1 MTNDCK
7 HYSDF
12 IIIISY
18 YISMKKK
25 CPPGVFCIE
34 NITMGFIA
42 FIIVIVIYF
51 LYSTL
56 TKRTEYESKERK
68 YSRGNFDQRPQRLG
82 LIPRFPNVPYNN
94 NNLAPPVPGDVLL
107 NPYIPPLSDER
118 YFLPQINVIPP
129 GTVPINISTNVG
141 AVDTNYRQVGIL
153 NPTNKPNKDNVLPL
167 MGRPVFT
174 NRDKWQYYT
183 IGNQYNSVKLPIIV
197 KGRSGLNEYGVDR
210 LYNGDTIYIEGL
222 NDVYRAT
229 IYDNDTIKYLPFI

>member
-1 MTNDCK
+1 
-7 HYSDF
+7 
-12 IIIISY
+12 
-18 YISMKKK
+18 MKKK
-25 CPPGVFCIE
+25 CPPGVICIE

-51 LYSTL
+51 LYSALTKYPENVSNERTL
-56 TKRTEYESKERK
+56 T
-68 YSRGNFDQRPQRLG
+68 RGNLDNRIPPTPPPRLG
-82 LIPRFPNVPYNN
+82 LIPQFPNFPYNNNN

-118 YFLPQINVIPP
+118 YYLPQINVIPP

-183 IGNQYNSVKLPIIV
+183 IGNQFNSVKLPIIV